1 MKRAALALV
10 AALAFIPA
18 QAQDAKTYIPLNAY
32 KHLIILSDQIAEVW
46 PAFFKPAYFGAL
58 IEHESCISLKHS
70 RCWSPT
76 SRLKTDR
83 EEGAGLG
90 QITRAYKADGSLRFD
105 ALAEAR
111 RLDPKGLNELRWE
124 SVYQRPDLQ
133 MRVMILMTRGNWDRL
148 TPLVPSDMDRLAM
161 TDAAYNGGLGGV
173 LNERRACAGRTHCDP
188 NQWFGHVEKACLKS
202 TKPLYAGRS
211 ACDINR
217 NHVAD
222 VLLTRMPKYE
232 GKV

>member
-1 MKRAALALV
+1 MKIALLMFSVLITTASAQDVRTYIPSGAKTYLPMMSEQVDDIWPTMPFKNYFAALA
-10 AALAFIPA
+10 
-18 QAQDAKTYIPLNAY
+18 
-32 KHLIILSDQIAEVW
+32 
-46 PAFFKPAYFGAL
+46 
-58 IEHESCISLKHS
+58 EHESCISLTHS
-70 RCWSPT
+70 KCWSPKA
-76 SRLKTDR
+76 RLKTSR
-83 EEGAGLG
+83 EEGAGIF

>member
-1 MKRAALALV
+1 MRIIVVFLMMTSNVL
-10 AALAFIPA
+10 
-18 QAQDAKTYIPLNAY
+18 AQDVKTYIPSAAY
-32 KHLIILSDQIAEVW
+32 KYLPILSSEIRDVW
-46 PAFFKPAYFGAL
+46 PDMKYPHYFAGLA
-58 IEHESCISLKHS
+58 EHESCISLKHS
-70 RCWSPT
+70 KCWNPKAQ
-76 SRLKTDR
+76 LKTSR
-83 EEGAGLG
+83 EEGAGIS

-105 ALAEAR
+105 ALSDAR

-124 SVYQRPDLQ
+124 NVYQRPDLQ

-173 LNERRACAGRTHCDP
+173 LNERRACASRTHCDP
-188 NQWFGHVEKACLKS
+188 NQWFGHVEKTCLKS

-217 NHVAD
+217 FHVAD